1 MPYDYSKLLGRMKEK
16 NITQDVLAKRIGLQP
31 TTLSQK
37 LNNKARFK
45 QSEISLICDILDI
58 DAGQIGVYFFA
69 H

>member
-16 NITQDVLAKRIGLQP
+16 NVTQDILARKIGLQP
-31 TTLSQK
+31 PTLSQK

-45 QSEISLICDILDI
+45 QAEISMICEILDI
-58 DAGQIGVYFFA
+58 EANQIGAYFFA

>member
-16 NITQDVLAKRIGLQP
+16 NITQDVLAKKMGLQP
-31 TTLSQK
+31 PTLSQK

-45 QSEISLICDILDI
+45 QAEISLICDILDI
-58 DAGQIGVYFFA
+58 DANQIGAYFFA